1 MVKRLVDIDDDAL
14 DRARRVLGTGTMKD
28 TVNRALQEV
37 IDLDRRRRFLD
48 RIVASDGLDLDDDE
62 VMEDA
67 WRRPRPLSRRQE
79 CPGKSR

>member
-1 MVKRLVDIDDDAL
+1 MSMVKRLVDIDDDAL

-48 RIVASDGLDLDDDE
+48 RAAASDGLDLDDTE
-62 VMEDA
+62 VMDDA
-67 WRRPRPLSRRQE
+67 WR
-79 CPGKSR
+79 

>member
-1 MVKRLVDIDDDAL
+1 MVKRLVDIDDQAL

-48 RIVASDGLDLDDDE
+48 RIVVSDGLDLDDGE
-62 VMEDA
+62 VMADD
-67 WRRPRPLSRRQE
+67 WR
-79 CPGKSR
+79 

>member
-1 MVKRLVDIDDDAL
+1 MVKRLVDIDDQAL

-48 RIVASDGLDLDDDE
+48 RIVASDGLDLDDGEFMD
-62 VMEDA
+62 DA
-67 WRRPRPLSRRQE
+67 WR
-79 CPGKSR
+79 

>member
-1 MVKRLVDIDDDAL
+1 MVKRLVDIDDEAL

-48 RIVASDGLDLDDDE
+48 RIGVSDGLDLDDDE
-62 VMEDA
+62 VMNDA
-67 WRRPRPLSRRQE
+67 WR
-79 CPGKSR
+79 